1 MLPRFGQRQHG
12 WSLTLER
19 PNMDVQRNSRDRV
32 FSILNDNDCPSFVIK
47 QKQPSPTP
55 PPQKLPSIASLA
67 SFSPRIERP
76 NLFRHPQFHRN
87 SSISSTGSPPLLRH
101 DSASSSKSSSSM
113 DSTPSPITP
122 AYNYN
127 DTTLVPYD
135 SILRQDPTMNYLPSP
150 TGITPFIEQGMMI
163 GPVPQNA
170 FHPKTAQPLAPA
182 AYPPL
187 PAAGDLVQMPT
198 PALSADLSVSSSS
211 SASQPSKNTT
221 ANNSANANTGKKNKY
236 PCPYAQSHNCSA
248 TFTTSGH
255 AARHGKKHTGEKGV
269 HCPICDKAF
278 TRKDNMKQHERTH
291 KNRPSN
297 GEEKKSK
304 AQATRE
310 ANKAK
315 DSQKQEQSTTV
326 QQSLPPHP
334 AHIRKSSSGISEP
347 SDMSLAPNPVE
358 TPTNISPSFFPD
370 TNPQIILPGDTAF
383 GSDPITGSMYPPLI
397 DEAMLTSSVLAPGE
411 KLEIPV
417 PQPPALVRGFS
428 DLDTLA
434 QAAESA
440 FEPYFQPPQF

>member
-1 MLPRFGQRQHG
+1 
-12 WSLTLER
+12 
-19 PNMDVQRNSRDRV
+19 MDVQRNCRERV
-32 FSILNDNDCPSFVIK
+32 FSILNDNDCPSFVIR
-47 QKQPSPTP
+47 QKQIATSP
-55 PPQKLPSIASLA
+55 PPTQRLPSISSLA
-67 SFSPRIERP
+67 SFSPRLERP
-76 NLFRHPQFHRN
+76 NLFRHPQFHRKDST
-87 SSISSTGSPPLLRH
+87 SSAGSPPLLRH

-127 DTTLVPYD
+127 DATLVPYENL
-135 SILRQDPTMNYLPSP
+135 LRQDPTMNYLPSP

-163 GPVPQNA
+163 GPVPQDA
-170 FHPKTAQPLAPA
+170 FHPKAAQPLAPA

-187 PAAGDLVQMPT
+187 PTASDLVQMPT
-198 PALSADLSVSSSS
+198 PALSADVSVSSTS
-211 SASQPSKNTT
+211 SASQPSKAAATNNQ
-221 ANNSANANTGKKNKY
+221 ANSNTGKKNKY

-291 KNRPSN
+291 KNRPAN

-315 DSQKQEQSTTV
+315 ENEKQEQPSAA
-326 QQSLPPHP
+326 QQPSYP
-334 AHIRKSSSGISEP
+334 ARMRKSSSGASEP
-347 SDMSLAPNPVE
+347 SDVTLAPNPVD
-358 TPTNISPSFFPD
+358 TPVNISPSFFPD
-370 TNPQIILPGDTAF
+370 PNPQILLPADT
-383 GSDPITGSMYPPLI
+383 SLSMDPTVSMYPPLI
-397 DEAMLTSSVLAPGE
+397 DEAMLAASTMVPGD
-411 KLEIPV
+411 KLGLPI

-434 QAAESA
+434 QAAESFDPFYQA
-440 FEPYFQPPQF
+440 PQF